1 MNILVSAAT
10 EMEIKPFLEKLHENG
25 PGLKN
30 LQVTALVTGVGTVN
44 TSYQLTKMFGLQ
56 RFQFAIQAG
65 IAGTFTDDLNKG
77 EVVAVS
83 ADCFGDLG
91 TEEKDVFQT
100 IFQAGFGNENA
111 FPYKDGWLVN
121 ETPLLRQSLLKTAK
135 AVTVNKVSDR
145 IKQKQQLI
153 NLFDPAVESME
164 GAAFHFVCLQENI
177 PFIQLRAISNQVGD
191 RNKANW
197 DFKNAIANLNDELEK
212 LVSKLASS

>member
-10 EMEIKPFLEKLHENG
+10 EMEIAAFLGKLRENG
-25 PGLKN
+25 PLSKD
-30 LQVTALVTGVGTVN
+30 LRITTLITGVGAVN
-44 TSYQLTKMFGLQ
+44 TTYQLTKLSGLQ

-77 EVVAVS
+77 DVVAVS

-121 ETPLLRQSLLKTAK
+121 EHPILQQSLLKTVK
-135 AVTVNKVSDR
+135 AVTVNKVSDS
-145 IKQKQQLI
+145 IQQKQQLV
-153 NLFDPAVESME
+153 NSFDPAVESME